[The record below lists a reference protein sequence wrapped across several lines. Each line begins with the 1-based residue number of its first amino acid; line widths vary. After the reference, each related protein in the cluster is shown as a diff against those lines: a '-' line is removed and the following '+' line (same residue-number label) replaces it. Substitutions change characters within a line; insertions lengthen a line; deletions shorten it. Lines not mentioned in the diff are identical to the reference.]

1 MDNAG
6 RQRRVFLLH
15 EHHFSQHLLTPPE
28 VKERIPEDLGI
39 AHVTVEIRH
48 MGVAPGPR
56 ETGGAR

>member
-1 MDNAG
+1 M
-6 RQRRVFLLH
+6 LH